1 MPQQRGVGRFISKLL
16 GGDAKSREFPGS
28 AAYWESRYKKGGT
41 SGAGSYAQFA
51 EFKAEVLNEFV
62 QANAVR
68 SVIEFGCGDGN
79 QLALARYPRYVGVDV
94 SAAAV
99 AKCRELFKSDATKS
113 FRTTA
118 EHDGGRADLALS
130 LDVVYHLVEDE
141 VFERYMRTLFA
152 AAERFVIVY
161 ASDFDSAPGETASHV
176 RHRKFT
182 TWVAANAPEW
192 RLALHVPNR
201 HPRRDDA
208 PGGTPADFY
217 VFEKDAAST
226 RGVVHGG

>member
-1 MPQQRGVGRFISKLL
+1 MPQQRGVGRFLSKLL

-28 AAYWESRYKKGGT
+28 AAYWEERYRKGGT
-41 SGAGSYAQFA
+41 SGAGSYAEFA

-62 QANAVR
+62 ASSGVR

-79 QLALARYPRYVGVDV
+79 QLALARYPRYDGVDV
-94 SAAAV
+94 SPAAV
-99 AKCRELFKSDATKS
+99 ARCRERFAADATKS
-113 FRTTA
+113 FGTTA
-118 EHDGGRADLALS
+118 EYDGRRADLALS
-130 LDVVYHLVEDE
+130 LDVVYHLVEDD

-161 ASDFDSAPGETASHV
+161 ASDFDSAPGATASHV

-182 TWVAANAPEW
+182 LWVAANAPEW
-192 RLALHVPNR
+192 RLARHVPNR

-208 PGGTPADFY
+208 PGGTPADFF
-217 VFEKDAAST
+217 VFERAP
-226 RGVVHGG
+226 HGR